1 MREGFI
7 GIMNQ
12 NDIVEQEITIRRH
25 KSGAISILF
34 SKPSYMSFV
43 GFIDLVNKA
52 TRIMIMSRGYNKGKG
67 NVIDVSKPYGIED
80 LA

>member
-1 MREGFI
+1 M
-7 GIMNQ
+7 MSY
-12 NDIVEQEITIRRH
+12 DIVEQEITIRRH
-25 KSGAISILF
+25 KGGAISILF